1 MGQSVSTTVANTQS
15 AIERNVE
22 NKIVDSILDS
32 KAFEVMREVFFYF
45 GLLSFAIGEILCII
59 FGVLALTSTTPFA
72 FQSVSIGAI
81 LLSLFVTGLGG
92 ILTIVGLL
100 IGFSVLAG
108 VISTFILVI
117 LFELLFF
124 VQIIYKLNII
134 DISRRNEWAFGWYF
148 SPLVTNNRRNNEV
161 DLI

>member
-1 MGQSVSTTVANTQS
+1 MGHTISNTVANTQN

-22 NKIVDSILDS
+22 NKIVDSIINS
-32 KAFEVMREVFFYF
+32 KAFRIMREVFFYF
-45 GLLSFAIGEILCII
+45 GLLSFIIGEILCVI
-59 FGVLALTSTTPFA
+59 FGILALTSVTPFV
-72 FQSVSIGAI
+72 FQNVSIGAT
-81 LLSLFVTGLGG
+81 LLCLFITGLGG
-92 ILTIVGLL
+92 ILTTFGLL
-100 IGFSVLAG
+100 IGFSILTGIIATV
-108 VISTFILVI
+108 ILVI

-134 DISRRNEWAFGWYF
+134 DISKRNEWAFGWYF

>member
-22 NKIVDSILDS
+22 NKIVESILDS
-32 KAFEVMREVFFYF
+32 KAFKVIREVFFYF

-59 FGVLALTSTTPFA
+59 FGVLALTSMTPFV
-72 FQSVSIGAI
+72 FQSVSAGAI

-92 ILTIVGLL
+92 ILTTFGLL
-100 IGFSVLAG
+100 IGFSLLAG
-108 VISTFILVI
+108 IIFTFILVI